1 MNALRFYK
9 IYPDKELR
17 HQFSQILQ
25 TQLWLLLL
33 SEAARAERNG
43 FLNQTVTEIIILHYR
58 LTTAFHWTHQNPS
71 WLICTP
77 YSSHIYIFKINCS
90 YEIYRIHHSV
100 TLNFTTVNDFI
111 KIKSIRNV
119 KVWALM
125 WYDQG
130 ESLRY
135 QIEGK

>member
-1 MNALRFYK
+1 MNAHCFYK
-9 IYPDKELR
+9 TYPDKELR

-25 TQLWLLLL
+25 TQLWLLQL

-77 YSSHIYIFKINCS
+77 YSSHIFFFK
-90 YEIYRIHHSV
+90 EIVAMKFNYCIHHSV
-100 TLNFTTVNDFI
+100 TLNFTTVNDLKF
-111 KIKSIRNV
+111 IRNV

-135 QIEGK
+135 QVEGK

>member
-1 MNALRFYK
+1 MKFNY
-9 IYPDKELR
+9 
-17 HQFSQILQ
+17 
-25 TQLWLLLL
+25 
-33 SEAARAERNG
+33 
-43 FLNQTVTEIIILHYR
+43 
-58 LTTAFHWTHQNPS
+58 
-71 WLICTP
+71 C
-77 YSSHIYIFKINCS
+77 
-90 YEIYRIHHSV
+90 IHHSV
-100 TLNFTTVNDFI
+100 TLNFITDNDL

>member
-1 MNALRFYK
+1 MNALCFCK
-9 IYPDKELR
+9 TYPDKELR

-25 TQLWLLLL
+25 TQLWLLQL

-43 FLNQTVTEIIILHYR
+43 FLKQTVTEIIILHYR

-77 YSSHIYIFKINCS
+77 YSSHIYIFKRNCS
-90 YEIYRIHHSV
+90 YEIYCIHHSV
-100 TLNFTTVNDFI
+100 TLNFATVNDL

-135 QIEGK
+135 QVAGK